1 MKGEVTFSHVSFAY
15 TDEPERMVLE
25 DVSFQVKPGETIA
38 LVGPTGAGK
47 TTIVNLISR
56 FYDITS
62 GEIRIDGHEIHQV
75 TLDSLRRQMGVMTQD
90 TFLFTGTVRENICYG
105 RPEASQEEMV
115 AAAKAVNAHDFIM
128 ELEDGYDTLV
138 SERGGQLSVGQRQL
152 LAFARTMVSDPK
164 VLILD
169 EATSSI
175 DTHTEI
181 LVQEGIQKLLENRT
195 SFVIAHRL
203 STIRGADRIFYIDK
217 KGIQEAGSHQEL
229 MEKKGA
235 YYRLYQKQYEE

>member
-1 MKGEVTFSHVSFAY
+1 M
-15 TDEPERMVLE
+15 
-25 DVSFQVKPGETIA
+25 
-38 LVGPTGAGK
+38 
-47 TTIVNLISR
+47 
-56 FYDITS
+56 
-62 GEIRIDGHEIHQV
+62 
-75 TLDSLRRQMGVMTQD
+75 TLDSLRRQMGIMTQD

-105 RPEASQEEMV
+105 RPDASEEEMV
-115 AAAKAVNAHDFIM
+115 EAAKAVNAHDFIM
-128 ELEDGYDTLV
+128 KLENGYDTQV
-138 SERGGQLSVGQRQL
+138 SERGGQLSIGQRQL

-181 LVQEGIQKLLENRT
+181 MVQKGIQKLLENRT

-217 KGIQEAGSHQEL
+217 KGIQESGSHQEL

-235 YYRLYQKQYEE
+235 YYRLYQKQYEQ